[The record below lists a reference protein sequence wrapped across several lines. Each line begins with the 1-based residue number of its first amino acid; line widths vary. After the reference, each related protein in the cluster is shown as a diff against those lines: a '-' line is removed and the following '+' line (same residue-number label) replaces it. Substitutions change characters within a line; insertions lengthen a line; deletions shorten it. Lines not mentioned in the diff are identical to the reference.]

1 MTEPTHPV
9 DDLLRALAG
18 TPEPSEADR
27 EYAYLRLAETIDR
40 SSRSRPPLGG
50 RWKPV
55 WAAAVLAVLVAVFVV
70 SETGRPSP
78 AEATMEEIARV
89 AEMTDP
95 LVVPDGE
102 FVYTQSEI
110 RAPNV
115 IPREDLVGV
124 AYSADNLVYLAVST
138 RGTWYGRK
146 GTVQIRTTNHD
157 PVFFSDGDEQ
167 AYYAAGL
174 DVGDQIGETITTTV
188 VEPAPEDWPT
198 DPGPLDQAIR
208 DTMATDRGLPD
219 TVEYLDVALDI
230 VGGSFSSPELRA
242 ATLRL
247 IGRLDGL
254 TLDAAS
260 NGTTTFSLR
269 YIDRNVAVHQVF
281 TIDASGYLRSKQL
294 VNISSDDQYGIP
306 ADTVILRPLL
316 FGSPDRV
323 GSRIGTGRATN
334 RKT

>member
-1 MTEPTHPV
+1 MTERTHPV

-40 SSRSRPPLGG
+40 STGSRAPLRG

-78 AEATMEEIARV
+78 AEATIEEIARI

-102 FVYTQSEI
+102 FVYSQAEI
-110 RAPNV
+110 KALTV
-115 IPREDLVGV
+115 TPREGLVGV
-124 AYSADNLVYLAVST
+124 AYSADNLVYLAVNT
-138 RGTWYGRK
+138 RETWYGSK

-167 AYYAAGL
+167 VYYAAGL

-188 VEPAPEDWPT
+188 VEPPPEDWPT
-198 DPGPLDQAIR
+198 NPDLLDQAIR
-208 DTMATDRGLPD
+208 ETMATDRGLPD

-247 IGRLDGL
+247 MGQLDGL

-260 NGTTTFSLR
+260 DETTTFSLR
-269 YIDRNVAVHQVF
+269 YVDRNVNVHQIF
-281 TIDASGYLRSKQL
+281 AIDAGGYLRSEQL
-294 VNISSDDQYGIP
+294 VNVSSDDQHGLP
-306 ADTVILRPLL
+306 ADTVVLDLSYSAPRTVSDLE
-316 FGSPDRV
+316 
-323 GSRIGTGRATN
+323 
-334 RKT
+334 